1 MSKPRY
7 NGASPCRGV
16 TYEWFSF
23 ISFVNVAGEWPSQ
36 KALNK
41 KETERRKEKC
51 HTANTER
58 GHSQKRQEDIIKEQ
72 RDLVDFREREGNNGK
87 RMAELLED
95 N

>member
-23 ISFVNVAGEWPSQ
+23 ISFVNVGGERPSQ

-41 KETERRKEKC
+41 KALERDRVRKKKNAMQQIVRRV
-51 HTANTER
+51 TVKK
-58 GHSQKRQEDIIKEQ
+58 KRQEDIIKEQ
-72 RDLVDFREREGNNGK
+72 RDPVDFS
-87 RMAELLED
+87 
-95 N
+95 